1 MPLDAICLSAVAEEL
16 RAAVLGGK
24 IDKIYQPVRDEI
36 VMAVRG
42 SRENVKLLLSAS
54 PNHPRVQLTRITR
67 ENPDTPPMF
76 CMLLRKHL
84 TGARIL
90 DITQPPVERLVEF
103 KLECLDELGDR
114 VERRLVVELMG
125 RSANLILLDGEGR
138 ILHAVVDELEAQVTA
153 DEAGVALPGDLRTKR
168 QKGDEDYP
176 LSAVSG
182 IGKSWAEQAD
192 ALAKHLEGM
201 TASEVAALKTD
212 SEGKAEDPDLLA
224 GCTIEIEGYRDAI
237 AKACREAKPIA

>member
-1 MPLDAICLSAVAEEL
+1 MKVLRTKPIRSLAVLAAAALLLAGCGEPADSMSGASGSSGSAGASGPMSGSSGADAAGDWKAGLAVLSEGEARGAGGEL
-16 RAAVLGGK
+16 NTIAAAV
-24 IDKIYQPVRDEI
+24 
-36 VMAVRG
+36 
-42 SRENVKLLLSAS
+42 
-54 PNHPRVQLTRITR
+54 
-67 ENPDTPPMF
+67 
-76 CMLLRKHL
+76 
-84 TGARIL
+84 
-90 DITQPPVERLVEF
+90 
-103 KLECLDELGDR
+103 
-114 VERRLVVELMG
+114 
-125 RSANLILLDGEGR
+125 LLDGEGR

-176 LSAVSG
+176 LSEVSG

-192 ALAKHLEGM
+192 ALARHLEGM

>member
-1 MPLDAICLSAVAEEL
+1 MKVLRTKPIRSLAVLAAAALLLAGCGEPADSMSGASGSSGSSGSAGASGPMSGSSGADAAGDWKAGLAVLSEGEARDAGGEL
-16 RAAVLGGK
+16 NTIAAAV
-24 IDKIYQPVRDEI
+24 
-36 VMAVRG
+36 
-42 SRENVKLLLSAS
+42 
-54 PNHPRVQLTRITR
+54 
-67 ENPDTPPMF
+67 
-76 CMLLRKHL
+76 
-84 TGARIL
+84 
-90 DITQPPVERLVEF
+90 
-103 KLECLDELGDR
+103 
-114 VERRLVVELMG
+114 
-125 RSANLILLDGEGR
+125 LLDGEGR

>member
-1 MPLDAICLSAVAEEL
+1 MKVLRTKPIRSLAALAAAALLLAGCGEPADSMSGASGTSGSAGASGAMSGSSGADGAAGDWKAGLAVLSEGEARDAGGEL
-16 RAAVLGGK
+16 NTIAAAV
-24 IDKIYQPVRDEI
+24 
-36 VMAVRG
+36 
-42 SRENVKLLLSAS
+42 
-54 PNHPRVQLTRITR
+54 
-67 ENPDTPPMF
+67 
-76 CMLLRKHL
+76 
-84 TGARIL
+84 
-90 DITQPPVERLVEF
+90 
-103 KLECLDELGDR
+103 
-114 VERRLVVELMG
+114 
-125 RSANLILLDGEGR
+125 LLDGEGR